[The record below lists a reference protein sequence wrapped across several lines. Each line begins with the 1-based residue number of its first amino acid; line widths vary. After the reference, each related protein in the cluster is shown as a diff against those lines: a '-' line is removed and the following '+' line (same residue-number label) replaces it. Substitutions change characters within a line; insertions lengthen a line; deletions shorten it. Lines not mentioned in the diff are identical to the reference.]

1 MMAFGDHSVKSTEYM
16 TSDVL
21 SFDED
26 WYVREHQD
34 VLSLIERGWFLDPLH
49 HYIMAGCRE
58 GKNPNAE
65 FREDY
70 YRTAY
75 PDIAKAVDDKVFN
88 CGFEHYLKHGRTEGR
103 RIRPAIRGALVD
115 LTRYNPSS
123 AVQERILLHLSTVF
137 ETLDDWDFW
146 LLTRE
151 STHDVLSRLDQ
162 VNVSRICVDRIVGDV
177 GERWKDLPVTSFLAP
192 FGASELYG
200 PSFRTITILPEIAV
214 PGAGGAG
221 QRSADLER
229 ALAISEVV
237 FCLSLADRA
246 TLINAWQVERDRVL
260 LLHLPPSNRIAGEPQ
275 LPMALRSIAGRP
287 FVVTDLTGDA
297 RSLDV
302 AFAALAELAAS
313 SGDPHLVAVVEPGA
327 ASMLQS
333 NAAALGLSE
342 RLAIVEEPAPTTWRW
357 LVENCVALLET
368 ARSDMTAGLIE
379 DALAMRKPLICAHQ
393 SKNLGGSGALGFS
406 YDADKTATVAA
417 ACRTVLADPDGAA
430 AATAVAIA
438 RAFPALLDNDE
449 PLQPVFDRL
458 ATMSRSPGP
467 PREILL
473 GLRDGNRIHSSF
485 WFALPPS
492 ASVRTLALEIEVPA
506 AYPAPSVVV
515 VASVTGQPEVRESV
529 DRGRSARLSLALPP
543 TRISGRVIVHP
554 RMPDG
559 RIVKTQPA
567 WPGLKLRFAAVLAS
581 GLDLLRS
588 ATPVSGSDAGQEPEA
603 DVDFVVGRIN
613 AAMDLAAP
621 ALNALEAVVGPALSA
636 RPALRLAMP
645 AMPSVLRAAAPV
657 ALHLTRHQFQTP
669 DLRFHGSN
677 KDQFARQ
684 QYLRDR
690 GFRIITEPA
699 FDWKY
704 DDLIE
709 RLDGERHSEP
719 QVIILE
725 AMLHHPLMR
734 FLRERFPKARLLV
747 RSHNAEVLHR
757 LHTHT
762 ASLLMEKGSRLAWLD
777 PREAFARGRNVFA
790 HWRYDAGAID
800 LADHILS
807 ISEWETKRYWPR
819 FGPKSKVSTVP
830 YFLPRDLVY
839 TGQIPTRK
847 ARRCVCLTSASPGP
861 VIYDA
866 LRNFVRLVDGLQE
879 VGDWEFQVTGNL
891 DARYAG
897 RSSRCRFVGHVD
909 NPIALMSDATSMAL
923 LSPYGYGFK
932 TKVLDAISAGSY
944 TLMPQSLLD
953 RHPEEVRPYCLAV
966 DLASPASFKSALERS
981 LEPVPD
987 GDPNEA
993 FRRKAYA
1000 AMDVILGLN

>member
-1 MMAFGDHSVKSTEYM
+1 MIDSGEQSLKSL
-16 TSDVL
+16 VL
-21 SFDED
+21 ESKGVADFDEH
-26 WYVREHQD
+26 WYIKEHQD

-49 HYIMAGCRE
+49 HYVLAGCRE
-58 GKNPNAE
+58 GKSPNAD
-65 FREDY
+65 FQEDY
-70 YRTAY
+70 YRSAY
-75 PDIAKAVDDKVFN
+75 PDIAKAIDDKVFN
-88 CGFEHYLKHGRTEGR
+88 CGFEHYLKHGRSEGR
-103 RIRPAIRGALVD
+103 RTRPAIRGALVD

-123 AVQERILLHLSTVF
+123 ATQERTLLHLSVVF
-137 ETLDDWDFW
+137 ERLEDWDFW

-151 STHDVLSRLDQ
+151 VTHDALSRFEQ
-162 VNVSRICVDRIVGDV
+162 VNVTRICVDRIVGDV

-200 PSFRTITILPEIAV
+200 PAFRTITIIPDVVV
-214 PGAGGAG
+214 PGTGGAG

-246 TLINAWQVERDRVL
+246 TLINVWQVERERVL
-260 LLHLPPSNRIAGEPQ
+260 LLHLPSSNRITGEPQ

-297 RSLDV
+297 RSFEV
-302 AFAALAELAAS
+302 AIAALGELADL
-313 SGDPHLVAVVEPGA
+313 SGEPHLVAVVASGA
-327 ASMLQS
+327 ASELLAD
-333 NAAALGLSE
+333 AAAIGMTE
-342 RLAIVEEPAPTTWRW
+342 RLAIVEDPAPATWRW

-368 ARSDMTAGLIE
+368 ARSDMTPGLIE
-379 DALAMRKPLICAHQ
+379 DALSMRKPLICPHQ
-393 SKNLGGSGALGFS
+393 TKCLGGAAALGFS
-406 YDADKTATVAA
+406 YDADRLATVGP
-417 ACRTVLADPDGAA
+417 ACRTVLADPAA
-430 AATAVAIA
+430 AAADTVAAVA
-438 RAFPALLDNDE
+438 RAFPALVDDHE
-449 PLQPVFDRL
+449 PLMPVLDRL
-458 ATMSRSPGP
+458 AGSGRAPGA

-492 ASVRTLALEIEVPA
+492 AAVRAMTLEIAVPA
-506 AYPAPSVVV
+506 DYPTPSVAVV
-515 VASVTGQPEVRESV
+515 GSVTGQPDVREV
-529 DRGRSARLSLALPP
+529 IDRGRSVRLSLPMPP
-543 TRISGRVIVHP
+543 TRVAGRVVVHP
-554 RMPDG
+554 RVADG
-559 RIVKTQPA
+559 TIVKTQPA
-567 WPGLKLRFAAVLAS
+567 WPGLVLRFAAISAS

-588 ATPVSGSDAGQEPEA
+588 ATLIPEVSSTDGPEA
-603 DVDFVVGRIN
+603 DVDVVVGRIN
-613 AAMDLAAP
+613 AAIDLAAP
-621 ALNALEAVVGPALSA
+621 ALNALEAVVGPVLSA
-636 RPALRLAMP
+636 RPALRLALP
-645 AMPSVLRAAAPV
+645 AMPSVLRAVAPV
-657 ALHLTRHQFQTP
+657 ALHLTRHQFAVP

-677 KDQFARQ
+677 KDQAARQ

-690 GFRIITEPA
+690 GFRVVTEPT
-699 FDWKY
+699 FDRKY

-709 RLDGERHSEP
+709 RLDSERHSEP
-719 QVIILE
+719 QVIVLE

-734 FLRERFPKARLLV
+734 YLRERFPKARLLV

-762 ASLLMEKGSRLAWLD
+762 ASLLMERGSRLGWLD
-777 PREAFARGRNVFA
+777 PREAFSRGRNVFD

-807 ISEWETKRYWPR
+807 ISEWETQRYWPR
-819 FGPKSKVSTVP
+819 IGPSSKVSTVP

-839 TGQIPTRK
+839 TGPVPTRK
-847 ARRCVCLTSASPGP
+847 PQRCVCLTSASPGP

-866 LRNFVRLVDGLQE
+866 LRNFVRLVDGLE
-879 VGDWEFQVTGNL
+879 DVRDWEFQVTGNL
-891 DARYAG
+891 DERYAG
-897 RSSRCRFVGHVD
+897 KSSRCHFVGHVD
-909 NPIALMSDATSMAL
+909 NPIALMSEATSMAL

-966 DLASPASFKSALERS
+966 DLASSASFKSALERS

-993 FRRKAYA
+993 FRLKAYA
-1000 AMDVILGLN
+1000 AMDAILGLN